1 HAVDPIADEDLQ
13 HALRSLADAELIY
26 VHGIPPDA
34 TYQFKH
40 QLIRDAAYEA
50 LLKSRRKELHR
61 AVAQTISE
69 KFPALKEAHPELVA
83 RHWAQAGESEPAVTA
98 WSEAGKAAE
107 ARNAFKEAQESY
119 QQAVAL
125 LDLLSESPE
134 RDLHELELR
143 QSVVRMLYITK
154 GYSAPETI
162 EAAQRAARLAEKSG
176 NLRQL
181 LNLMIATGVNAL
193 S

>member
-1 HAVDPIADEDLQ
+1 
-13 HALRSLADAELIY
+13 
-26 VHGIPPDA
+26 
-34 TYQFKH
+34 
-40 QLIRDAAYEA
+40 
-50 LLKSRRKELHR
+50 
-61 AVAQTISE
+61 
-69 KFPALKEAHPELVA
+69 EAHPELVA

-125 LDLLSESPE
+125 LDLLSEAPK

-143 QSVVRMLYITK
+143 QSVGRMLYITK

-193 S
+193 SSGDLLAAAAQADQSLELALREGSSVSLLGRVHMLQMMI